1 MSYQLFDKRTKTMSK
16 ALQHFK
22 ETRPEEYKEYRG
34 YLSKYRR
41 LTYGFYIAC
50 AVAFGLLV
58 LFALK
63 NPILGLVV
71 FLAEALTLRWLYIH
85 FSQERST
92 LRLSIALMEMTFD
105 DPNAIPADIQAEL
118 RDKLSQED

>member
-1 MSYQLFDKRTKTMSK
+1 MSK

-58 LFALK
+58 FFALK
-63 NPILGLVV
+63 NPILGIVLCLV
-71 FLAEALTLRWLYIH
+71 EALLLRWVYIH
-85 FSQERST
+85 FSHDRST

-105 DPNAIPADIQAEL
+105 DPNNISADIQAEL
-118 RDKLSQED
+118 KEKLKQED